1 MWYVFL
7 AIAFAASLQPLTVCG
22 SLVCGRLLS
31 AANSEFDDVSSGAPF
46 VVTVCFASASC
57 RTNLKLDL
65 HTAEYFSDIRRAVR
79 TRDGSYLSAC
89 DKSKL
94 EARQTLPVAKTWVP
108 VIHWHQCHPS
118 ATMTV
123 PTWLARE
130 RRHDSTPPILCAHA
144 RRARR
149 TSSTRSVLYGHEG
162 RSLRK

>member
-94 EARQTLPVAKTWVP
+94 EARQTFASGENLGASNTLASVSSE
-108 VIHWHQCHPS
+108 CHNDRPY
-118 ATMTV
+118 
-123 PTWLARE
+123 LAGPRE
-130 RRHDSTPPILCAHA
+130 KA
-144 RRARR
+144 
-149 TSSTRSVLYGHEG
+149 
-162 RSLRK
+162 